1 MQLANP
7 AFWSCAISAIS
18 GRDWLSVSPSIH
30 FFVHGQMLFL
40 EIGKR
45 RGRKEGK
52 EGRTDDSDAEQGE
65 REREAEAG
73 GVGNGFMMPLESIR
87 R

>member
-1 MQLANP
+1 MREFDHNRWQHLDFPSQGVQLASP
-7 AFWSCAISAIS
+7 AFWSCAISTIS

-45 RGRKEGK
+45 R
-52 EGRTDDSDAEQGE
+52 E
-65 REREAEAG
+65 REREKGKEDG
-73 GVGNGFMMPLESIR
+73 
-87 R
+87 